1 MSITL
6 NGKTISIGEYATLI
20 IDAAKKI
27 IEREQSDAIRGGK
40 TGGMQEEGTP
50 VDAAGVNAVTPNG
63 DVNGVQESTG
73 RMTFFF
79 LLFSMVIGNDILIL
93 QWHHAYCMFFSMERK
108 VKNDRMTRLIQ
119 DAKVHNYDDFDMF
132 DDN

>member
-73 RMTFFF
+73 RVTFFF
-79 LLFSMVIGNDILIL
+79 FCYFL
-93 QWHHAYCMFFSMERK
+93 W
-108 VKNDRMTRLIQ
+108 
-119 DAKVHNYDDFDMF
+119 
-132 DDN
+132 